1 MANKNSQTAK
11 VIDFQ
16 EETKKAGK
24 ASEKK
29 WGKKVMKL
37 GFCIFPSML
46 LKAQARLGLSA
57 QQLAVLLQIIDHW
70 WEPNRWPYP
79 SKKTLAGRLSLS
91 DKQIQRHIVELEKG
105 GFLKRIPRYASN
117 HKGKLSNQYDLSGLV
132 EKLKKLEP
140 EFTEVAKAQ
149 KAVEGKGG
157 VKVNL

>member
-1 MANKNSQTAK
+1 MTTKTSKSAK

-29 WGKKVMKL
+29 WGNKVMKL
-37 GFCIFPSML
+37 GFCIFPSLL
-46 LKAQARLGLSA
+46 LKSQARLGLSA

-79 SKKTLAGRLSLS
+79 SKKTLAARLNLS
-91 DKQIQRHIVELEKG
+91 DKQIQRHIADLEKR
-105 GFLKRIPRYASN
+105 GFLERIPRYASN
-117 HKGKLSNQYDLSGLV
+117 HRGKLSNKYDLSGLV
-132 EKLKKLEP
+132 KKLKKLEP
-140 EFTEVAKAQ
+140 EFTEVAKAL

-157 VKVNL
+157 VKINL